1 MIVGIDPFD
10 ASDAMGIYEK
20 ILARSLKFTRS
31 FPEDP
36 KSLVKHLIVLNV
48 TKRYGNLK
56 DGPEDVKN
64 HRWFNRLNMSL
75 INEKGKLAEY
85 IPDVENYDQL
95 KGNYK
100 FDSSDAEHV
109 AASNDPFAKW

>member
-10 ASDAMGIYEK
+10 APDAMQIYEN
-20 ILARSLKFTRS
+20 ILARSFKFTRS

-56 DGPEDVKN
+56 NGPEDVKN
-64 HRWFNRLNMSL
+64 HRWFTNLNM
-75 INEKGKLAEY
+75 EY
-85 IPDVENYDQL
+85 INNKVIQ
-95 KGNYK
+95 
-100 FDSSDAEHV
+100 AM
-109 AASNDPFAKW
+109 